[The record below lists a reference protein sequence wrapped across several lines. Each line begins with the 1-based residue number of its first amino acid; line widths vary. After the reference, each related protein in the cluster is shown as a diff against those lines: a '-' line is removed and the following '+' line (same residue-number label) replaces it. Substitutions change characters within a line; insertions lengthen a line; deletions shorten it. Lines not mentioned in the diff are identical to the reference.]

1 MRDSQKRQRLA
12 HALGAAAREAR
23 LQRGLTQGEVADRVG
38 IAMEVY
44 GRIERGRLLPSI
56 RTFLGMCRV
65 LEADARVLLGLVEP
79 GSASAPEQTPE
90 EPPHLRRLM
99 RLAREL
105 REEEVVALQGVA
117 KVMLEGRRERRK
129 G

>member
-1 MRDSQKRQRLA
+1 MRNSQTRQRLA
-12 HALGAAAREAR
+12 NTLGAAAREAR

-44 GRIERGRLLPSI
+44 GRIERGVLLPSI
-56 RTFLGMCRV
+56 RTFLELCRV
-65 LEADARVLLGLVEP
+65 LEADARVLLGLMEP
-79 GSASAPEQTPE
+79 GRASAPQQTHE

-105 REEEVVALQGVA
+105 REEEVTALHGVA
-117 KVMLEGRRERRK
+117 KVMLEGRRGRGR

>member
-1 MRDSQKRQRLA
+1 MRDTQKRKKLA
-12 HALGAAAREAR
+12 QALGAAAREAR
-23 LQRGLTQGEVADRVG
+23 MQRGLTQGEVADRVG

-44 GRIERGRLLPSI
+44 GRIERGVLLPSI

-79 GSASAPEQTPE
+79 GSASVPQQTPE
-90 EPPHLRRLM
+90 APPHLRRLM

-117 KVMLEGRRERRK
+117 KVMVEGRRERQK

>member
-1 MRDSQKRQRLA
+1 MRDSQRRQRLA
-12 HALGAAAREAR
+12 SALGAAAREAR

-44 GRIERGRLLPSI
+44 GRIERGVLLPSI

-65 LEADARVLLGLVEP
+65 LEADARVLLGLMEP
-79 GSASAPEQTPE
+79 GSVSPPQSPE

>member
-1 MRDSQKRQRLA
+1 MRDAQRRQRLA
-12 HALGAAAREAR
+12 NSLGAAAREAR
-23 LQRGLTQGEVADRVG
+23 QQRGLTQGEVADRVG

-44 GRIERGRLLPSI
+44 GRIERGVLLPSI
-56 RTFLGMCRV
+56 QTFLGMCRV
-65 LEADARVLLGLVEP
+65 LEADARALLGLKEP
-79 GSASAPEQTPE
+79 GSSTAPRQTPE

-117 KVMLEGRRERRK
+117 KVILEGRGERRK